1 MPRGAKKGERRG
13 GRQKGSKNKRNVE
26 REHRMLQEAVRRE
39 GGDMPPLA
47 KDIVEEFMQTALRYA
62 RYYALEEKDLDLSA
76 SPNEQIKRDW
86 KRNQFKGWARLAV
99 TWATDLAPYQSP
111 TFRAISISHQ
121 VDENE
126 NRGTTVL
133 HSLDQ
138 VKQLLLSRGV
148 SPEQFGRALIEP
160 MPPMIEHEDHGEK
173 KR

>member
-1 MPRGAKKGERRG
+1 MSSVFTKSNAVCAHAKRC
-13 GRQKGSKNKRNVE
+13 QKGRTPRWSPKGFQEQENDRARASQAADRGPKE
-26 REHRMLQEAVRRE
+26 RQGH
-39 GGDMPPLA
+39 
-47 KDIVEEFMQTALRYA
+47 
-62 RYYALEEKDLDLSA
+62 
-76 SPNEQIKRDW
+76 
-86 KRNQFKGWARLAV
+86 

-121 VDENE
+121 TEKDKAD
-126 NRGTTVL
+126 RGTTVL

-148 SPEQFGRALIEP
+148 SPEQFGRALMEP